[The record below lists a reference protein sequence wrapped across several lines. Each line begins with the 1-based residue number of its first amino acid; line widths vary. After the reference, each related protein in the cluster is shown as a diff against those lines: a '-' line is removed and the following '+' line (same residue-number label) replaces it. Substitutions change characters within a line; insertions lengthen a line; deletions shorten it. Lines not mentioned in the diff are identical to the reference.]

1 MLVRIG
7 LCSVAEMCI
16 GQIYDT
22 HLLLATAGCRVDDG
36 SMKTRKRRIWLGSCG
51 YYALCNK
58 VARLDLMTE
67 PRPMEFGIL
76 FTSHPNVDTEPY
88 PHRDVHARV
97 TREIVRADE
106 LGFDYAWV
114 AEHHFSNEYGIMPD
128 VFVYAGYLAA
138 LTQRIKIGTAVV
150 TLPLANPLR
159 VAENAAFVDILS
171 NGRFALGLGSGYRKY
186 EFDGFGADFEGRRE
200 VQEEALPLLMDI
212 FLNKRVNHQGKY
224 FDFKVDGQY
233 ELFPHSLQQPH
244 PPIFLA
250 GATERSIAVAGR
262 MGFGL
267 MLSTWT
273 PFEELAR
280 QTAAYRR
287 HLEETPQ
294 RLRANPAR
302 GNIDVARWTYIAETD
317 AKARSD
323 SEAGIMRHLK
333 HFASGHT
340 SGYLGTVSQGGA
352 TSERNYDTLSRD
364 IILHGSPATVIEKIE
379 RLRDMTGATS
389 VMLHYPPWYGV
400 EKALASLELFAS
412 EVAPKLR
419 TKQPARMRA

>member
-1 MLVRIG
+1 
-7 LCSVAEMCI
+7 
-16 GQIYDT
+16 
-22 HLLLATAGCRVDDG
+22 
-36 SMKTRKRRIWLGSCG
+36 
-51 YYALCNK
+51 
-58 VARLDLMTE
+58 
-67 PRPMEFGIL
+67 MEFGIL
-76 FTSHPNVDTEPY
+76 FTSHSNTDVEPY

-97 TREIVRADE
+97 TREILRADE
-106 LGFDYAWV
+106 LGFDFAWV
-114 AEHHFSNEYGIMPD
+114 AEHHFSNQYGIMPD

-138 LTQRIKIGTAVV
+138 LTRRIKIGTAVV

-186 EFDGFGADFEGRRE
+186 EFDGFGVDFEARRDI
-200 VQEEALPLLMDI
+200 QEEALPLLMD
-212 FLNKRVNHQGKY
+212 LLHEKRADHRGRH
-224 FDFKVDGQY
+224 FKVEVGGEY
-233 ELFPHSLQQPH
+233 ELFPHSQQQPH

-250 GATERSIAVAGR
+250 GATERSIATAGR

-273 PFEELAR
+273 PFAELAR

-287 HLEETPQ
+287 HLEETPA

-302 GNIDVARWTYIAETD
+302 GHIDVARWTYVAETD
-317 AKARSD
+317 ARARAE
-323 SEAGIMRHLK
+323 SEAAIMRHLG

-340 SGYLGTVSQGGA
+340 SGYLGTVSEGGA
-352 TSERNYDTLSRD
+352 TSARDYDMLSRD

-379 RLRDMTGATS
+379 RLRDMTGASS

-400 EKALASLELFAS
+400 DKALASLELFAT

-419 TKQPARMRA
+419 ASAPARLRA

>member
-1 MLVRIG
+1 M
-7 LCSVAEMCI
+7 
-16 GQIYDT
+16 Q
-22 HLLLATAGCRVDDG
+22 
-36 SMKTRKRRIWLGSCG
+36 
-51 YYALCNK
+51 
-58 VARLDLMTE
+58 
-67 PRPMEFGIL
+67 FGIL
-76 FTSHPNVDTEPY
+76 FTSHSNIDTEPY
-88 PHRDVHARV
+88 PHREVHARV
-97 TREIVRADE
+97 TREIMRADE

-114 AEHHFSNEYGIMPD
+114 AEHHFSSEYGIMPD
-128 VFVYAGYLAA
+128 AFVYAGYLAA
-138 LTQRIKIGTAVV
+138 LTKRIKIGTAVV

-186 EFDGFGADFEGRRE
+186 EFDGFGADFGARRDM
-200 VQEEALPLLMDI
+200 QEEALPLLMDL
-212 FLNKRVNHQGKY
+212 FHDKRANHRGRH
-224 FDFKVDGQY
+224 FNFKVDGDY

-273 PFEELAR
+273 PFAELAR
-280 QTAAYRR
+280 QTAAYRQ
-287 HLEETPQ
+287 HLAETPQ

-302 GNIDVARWTYIAETD
+302 GQIDIARWCYVAATD
-317 AKARSD
+317 AKARAE

-352 TSERNYDTLSRD
+352 TSQRDYDMLARD
-364 IILHGSPATVIEKIE
+364 IILHGSPATVVEKIE

-400 EKALASLELFAS
+400 DKALASLELFAT

-419 TKQPARMRA
+419 ANERVRMQA